1 MIYGI
6 TKIACTCMCACEFPD
21 SEPAQSRE
29 QVDFSKAQT
38 FAEVR
43 GNLWFR
49 VDAIRWAN
57 AKRNALAMDQRV
69 DFRSIKTEVRKD
81 GDYNWM
87 AVVTY
92 RKV

>member
-6 TKIACTCMCACEFPD
+6 QGAQCLCMCACDFPVP
-21 SEPAQSRE
+21 EQAPERE
-29 QVDFSKAQT
+29 MVDFSKAQT

-43 GNLWFR
+43 GNFWFR
-49 VDAIRWAN
+49 VDALRWAN
-57 AKRNALAMDQRV
+57 ARRNALALNQSV
-69 DFRSIKTEVRKD
+69 DFRSVRTEVRKD